1 MLVNV
6 HDAKSQLSKLIAAA
20 EAGDDV
26 VIARKGKPAVRLVP
40 VKPGGFQ
47 FDTLAHLVDTV
58 PEFDEPM
65 DEDELALWEGKCS
78 VKSKNASVAA
88 RDFWFLARRDDA
100 VWQAPHKEEQRS
112 PGAKK
117 TRRYP

>member
-20 EAGDDV
+20 EAGDQV

-47 FDTLAHLVDTV
+47 FDSLAHLVKSV
-58 PEFDEPM
+58 PEFDELI
-65 DEDELALWEGKCS
+65 DEDELALWEGK
-78 VKSKNASVAA
+78 A
-88 RDFWFLARRDDA
+88 
-100 VWQAPHKEEQRS
+100 
-112 PGAKK
+112 
-117 TRRYP
+117 

>member
-40 VKPGGFQ
+40 VRPGGFQ
-47 FDTLAHLVDTV
+47 FDALTHLADRV
-58 PEFDEPM
+58 PAFDEPV
-65 DEDELALWEGKCS
+65 DEDELALWES
-78 VKSKNASVAA
+78 ES
-88 RDFWFLARRDDA
+88 
-100 VWQAPHKEEQRS
+100 
-112 PGAKK
+112 
-117 TRRYP
+117 

>member
-20 EAGDDV
+20 EAGDDA

-40 VKPGGFQ
+40 VRPGEFQ
-47 FDTLAHLVDTV
+47 FDTLANLVDTV

-65 DEDELALWEGKCS
+65 AEDERAVWEGK
-78 VKSKNASVAA
+78 A
-88 RDFWFLARRDDA
+88 
-100 VWQAPHKEEQRS
+100 
-112 PGAKK
+112 
-117 TRRYP
+117 

>member
-47 FDTLAHLVDTV
+47 FDALAHLVDAV

-65 DEDELALWEGKCS
+65 DENELALWEGES
-78 VKSKNASVAA
+78 
-88 RDFWFLARRDDA
+88 
-100 VWQAPHKEEQRS
+100 
-112 PGAKK
+112 
-117 TRRYP
+117 